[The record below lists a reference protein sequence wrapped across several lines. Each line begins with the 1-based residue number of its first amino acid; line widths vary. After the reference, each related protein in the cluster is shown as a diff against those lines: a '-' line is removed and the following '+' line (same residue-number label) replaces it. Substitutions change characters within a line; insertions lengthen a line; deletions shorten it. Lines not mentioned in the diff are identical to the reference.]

1 MRKGF
6 AIWLCGLTLAF
17 GCAGSETEP
26 PLVPLDKVEATKLSG
41 EPLEYLPFHYRTTD
55 ASVADAA
62 QILSDQEAWLSI
74 SSLSGGHSTFPTE
87 GYHWYALKLSN
98 EDARSLGVSLM
109 VESEW
114 WVDYKAW
121 SVADGED
128 HGLEVRELK
137 PMDVIGVRYPLVIRP
152 KDKVTVFIRFRVKG
166 PCLTNITY
174 FLSSDKQGMVEERSV
189 VMGLYIGL
197 MILMLIYNLG
207 FFILLR
213 ERAYLYF
220 SCLIGAIG
228 GLLLDEFGFWIFVE
242 HALLQTVDT
251 TTWLTLCFFFAGLTV
266 NRIVF
271 ENRQSGQFTDL
282 LHPMLLQLLLSILAV
297 LWLLWLLSDL
307 FILLVLTSI
316 FHGIVG
322 LAAVYLVWSAW
333 RNKQPF
339 MGNLLIALIPI
350 ALATTYVPLLRLG
363 LLPDLI
369 GWTYFHVTVSV
380 FFIAVRIKR

>member
-121 SVADGED
+121 SVADD
-128 HGLEVRELK
+128 
-137 PMDVIGVRYPLVIRP
+137 
-152 KDKVTVFIRFRVKG
+152 RV
-166 PCLTNITY
+166 
-174 FLSSDKQGMVEERSV
+174 
-189 VMGLYIGL
+189 
-197 MILMLIYNLG
+197 
-207 FFILLR
+207 
-213 ERAYLYF
+213 
-220 SCLIGAIG
+220 
-228 GLLLDEFGFWIFVE
+228 
-242 HALLQTVDT
+242 
-251 TTWLTLCFFFAGLTV
+251 
-266 NRIVF
+266 
-271 ENRQSGQFTDL
+271 DL
-282 LHPMLLQLLLSILAV
+282 LEHLQN
-297 LWLLWLLSDL
+297 
-307 FILLVLTSI
+307 
-316 FHGIVG
+316 G
-322 LAAVYLVWSAW
+322 LPSLGGGPLP
-333 RNKQPF
+333 R
-339 MGNLLIALIPI
+339 LIA
-350 ALATTYVPLLRLG
+350 VDRLG
-363 LLPDLI
+363 LVQIVAESISRRPQIPAHGREVVDDL
-369 GWTYFHVTVSV
+369 GREARPVARV
-380 FFIAVRIKR
+380 VRHETQPVPKSSEHTRVA